1 MGTHQA
7 SFFYKSN
14 NLEHDIWKT
23 SNHLFCSYKT
33 GKKSSPGRDRE
44 PPFTST
50 RETLGESQ
58 KSKKSKDSVNNT
70 SNPIEIT
77 INKTDKSQIPNN
89 LPWDKISWGI
99 NLTVHECLE
108 RVYNLLK
115 LPLVHRSMG
124 EAKWKKMEI
133 CANFQCCPILCK
145 AI

>member
-1 MGTHQA
+1 MTYGKPPIIFSVPIKQERRALQGETESLLSQVPGKLWG
-7 SFFYKSN
+7 KS
-14 NLEHDIWKT
+14 
-23 SNHLFCSYKT
+23 
-33 GKKSSPGRDRE
+33 
-44 PPFTST
+44 
-50 RETLGESQ
+50 
-58 KSKKSKDSVNNT
+58 SKDSVNNT

-108 RVYNLLK
+108 GVYNLLK
-115 LPLVHRSMG
+115 LPLVHCSMG